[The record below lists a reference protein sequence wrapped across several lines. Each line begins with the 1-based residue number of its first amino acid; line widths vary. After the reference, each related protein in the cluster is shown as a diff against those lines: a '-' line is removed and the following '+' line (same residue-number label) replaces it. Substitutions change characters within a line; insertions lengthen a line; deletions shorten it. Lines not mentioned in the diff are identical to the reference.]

1 MSSSHTAARV
11 FVTSLL
17 LVPIYDVGAQQEV
30 GTVQGRVTRAGGP
43 VPSAQLVIVGSTVG
57 TVTDADGR
65 FRIFRVPVGAQQ
77 VRAQRIGYQ
86 AMTLPVVVQANQVAD
101 LTFDLKEAV
110 AALDA
115 VVVTG
120 TAGAARLREVGNS
133 ISQIDVSKQIDR
145 PSSVDALLQAQA
157 PGMTVMSSSGQP
169 GSASQIRLRGNVS
182 VAMSNQPLIYIDG
195 VRTRSDPYRKNVSG
209 GESDNRSNNDVQS
222 PLNDINPSDIDRIEI
237 IKGAAAT
244 TLYGTEANAGVIQ
257 IFTKRG
263 ASGSPQWQLNA
274 DHGFAKLQPFAPA
287 PAEFAYLDPWLKS
300 GVRQKY
306 DLSVRGGGR
315 DDGYFVAGLLEDNKG
330 VLPNDHETR
339 ESLRG
344 NFSFAGFK
352 GLQIQWNNFI
362 THSATQTT
370 PTGNNSHG
378 LTLNVYRGANNFF
391 GSADPEVI
399 SRVLTFD
406 VRSMIDRF
414 TSGLTF
420 TYAPTA
426 NWSNRFTIGYD
437 MTENELRSVRPF
449 GFPPQPLG
457 RMSDVM
463 NRSRILSTDLVSTYN
478 IEQLLRVSGLR
489 LSLSGGAQTVTVD
502 EHTLDGLAD
511 QFPGPS
517 TPTLSSGAIRQ
528 SFESAMKVIN
538 GGLFGQALF
547 NFRERYFVTLGMRVD
562 GNSAFGSDFGLQRYP
577 KASLSYVISDESFW
591 PKRFG
596 TLKLRGAYGQAGRA
610 PGAFDA
616 VRTWDPIGWG
626 SLPAYLPLNVGNPVL
641 GPERTAETEIGF
653 DYSAFDGRFNA
664 DFTHFRQLTKD
675 ALFPVQQAPSLGFQN
690 SQLRNVGTIENSGI
704 ELTVRGTPFERG
716 SYKWDLGVNVAKS
729 ANKAVDLGGAPSF
742 SLGGQGWIMEGQPI
756 PVIRGVYLT
765 NPDEIGNPITEADH
779 IFGPNLPTLTISPS
793 TTIEL
798 PHGIVFSARGEYQHG
813 GYIFDSGSEGAQ
825 SRGITVWPTCIAT
838 NAEIAAGRGSQ
849 LTAFDR
855 QYCIVANFKSG
866 STIYPTDFFKVREM
880 SLRFGMPK
888 ALLPGAT
895 SASLTFSAR
904 NWIRW
909 LNSDFKMF
917 DPEMMANDGA
927 LARVRSMNEQYPAPA
942 IFTTSLKVNF

>member
-1 MSSSHTAARV
+1 MSSSHAAARV
-11 FVTSLL
+11 LLTLLL
-17 LVPIYDVGAQQEV
+17 LVPIREAGAQQEV
-30 GTVQGRVTRAGGP
+30 GTVQGRISSGVGP
-43 VPSAQLVIVGSTVG
+43 VAGAQVFVVG
-57 TVTDADGR
+57 TTLGTVSDAEGR
-65 FRIFRVPVGAQQ
+65 YKIFRVPVGTQTL
-77 VRAQRIGYQ
+77 RAQRIGYQ
-86 AMTLPVVVQANQVAD
+86 ATAKPVAVQANVTAD
-101 LTFDLKEAV
+101 LNFDLKEAV

-133 ISQIDVSKQIDR
+133 ISQIDVSKAIDS

-222 PLNDINPSDIDRIEI
+222 PLNDINPSDIERIEI

-263 ASGSPQWQLNA
+263 SSGAAQWSLNA
-274 DHGFAKLQPFAPA
+274 DRGFAKLQPFAPA
-287 PAEFAYLDPWLKS
+287 PAKFAYLDPWLKN
-300 GVRQKY
+300 GTRQKY

-315 DDGYFVAGLLEDNKG
+315 DNGYFVSGLLEDNKG
-330 VLPNDHETR
+330 VLPNDHEAR

-344 NFSFAGFK
+344 NFGFAGLK
-352 GLQIQWNNFI
+352 GLQVQWNNFI
-362 THSATQTT
+362 THSETKTT

-378 LTLNVYRGANNFF
+378 LTLNVYRGSNNFF
-391 GSADPEVI
+391 GTADPAVI
-399 SRVLTFD
+399 SQVLSFD

-420 TYAPTA
+420 MYAPSTD
-426 NWSNRFTIGYD
+426 WTNRFTVGYD

-463 NRSRILSTDLVSTYN
+463 NRSRILSVDFVSTYT
-478 IEQLLRVSGLR
+478 IEHLFMKDLR
-489 LSLSGGAQTVTVD
+489 LGLSGGAQSVTVD

-538 GGLFGQALF
+538 GGLFAQALF
-547 NFRERYFVTLGMRVD
+547 NLKERYFLTLGMRVD

-591 PKRFG
+591 PKRIG
-596 TLKLRGAYGQAGRA
+596 TMKLRAAYGQAGRA

-626 SLPAYLPLNVGNPVL
+626 SLPAYVPLNVGNPVL
-641 GPERTAETEIGF
+641 GPERTAESELGF
-653 DYSAFDGRFNA
+653 DFAAFDGRLGI
-664 DFTHFRQLTKD
+664 DFTHFHQLTKD

-690 SQLRNVGTIENSGI
+690 AQLRNVGTIENSGI
-704 ELTVRGTPFERG
+704 ELTVRGTPLDRQD
-716 SYKWDLGVNVAKS
+716 YKWDLAVNVAKS
-729 ANKAVDLGGAPSF
+729 ANKALDLGGAPSF

-765 NPDEIGNPITEADH
+765 NPDDIADPITEANH

-793 TTIEL
+793 TSVDL
-798 PHGIVFSARGEYQHG
+798 PYGIQLSARGEYQHG

-838 NAEIAAGRGSQ
+838 NAEIAAGRASQ
-849 LTAFDR
+849 LSAYDR
-855 QYCIVANFKSG
+855 QFCVVSNFKSG
-866 STIYPTDFFKVREM
+866 STIYPTDFFKIRETSVRFTIPP
-880 SLRFGMPK
+880 RFV
-888 ALLPGAT
+888 PGSS
-895 SASLTFSAR
+895 SAAITFSAR
-904 NWIRW
+904 NWYRW
-909 LNSDFKMF
+909 LNKDFKMF

-927 LARVRSMNEQYPAPA
+927 LAKVRSMNEQYPAPA
-942 IFTTSLKVNF
+942 IYTTSLKVTF